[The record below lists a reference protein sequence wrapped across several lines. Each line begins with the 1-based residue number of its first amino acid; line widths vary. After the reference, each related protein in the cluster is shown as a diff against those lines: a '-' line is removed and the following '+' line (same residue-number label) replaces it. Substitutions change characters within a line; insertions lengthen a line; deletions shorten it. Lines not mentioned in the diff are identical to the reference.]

1 MNGET
6 KVDRNK
12 FIENLR
18 TTLLWQN
25 VCSHIESKNDANVLL
40 QRSGLEDNITAES
53 AFIQDSEDFYIT
65 AISENSSKSK
75 TVSKREAPGSHFQ
88 LCPFKM
94 FEDTLM

>member
-1 MNGET
+1 MQH
-6 KVDRNK
+6 
-12 FIENLR
+12 IPENIFL
-18 TTLLWQN
+18 TMQ
-25 VCSHIESKNDANVLL
+25 ESIFCQCIGNDANVLL